1 MLSRTR
7 RHVESERKL
16 GEYFFLDTFNPRLQ
30 RVFEPF
36 QRVFK
41 VFPHSKG
48 FQSVSKFQKLVQI
61 FWETNRLYISR
72 GNSCNLHL
80 LSTSSPAKPWLSARN
95 RKIGSISITWNRGKS
110 GDIHTYIQTYIRSWY
125 WRRKR
130 RLVTY
135 STEISLLRNLVTSQQ

>member
-16 GEYFFLDTFNPRLQ
+16 GEYFFLDTFNPGFQ

-36 QRVFK
+36 LRVFK

-61 FWETNRLYISR
+61 FCETNRLYIGR

-80 LSTSSPAKPWLSARN
+80 HSTSSPAKPWLSVISQP
-95 RKIGSISITWNRGKS
+95 RKGRPRRPEGVKGLKLRESTYNLWIGLKGALGVQGITNSEFAEMLQRA
-110 GDIHTYIQTYIRSWY
+110 
-125 WRRKR
+125 
-130 RLVTY
+130 
-135 STEISLLRNLVTSQQ
+135 